1 MGVKEAFDYVETTGT
16 KTNIKDIEDITK
28 GKSSV
33 IYKWTNN
40 MLIENCHNYGF
51 DYGVYPGTNSS
62 NPEYLIVAMHRRSKV
77 LSLRGTG
84 STDGNANQKLYF
96 LYFGR
101 RRKLERI
108 QRLHKTTDT
117 SVSGS
122 WPSRL
127 YTATQLP
134 DDTNYIKIAYPT
146 GNT

>member
-1 MGVKEAFDYVETTGT
+1 MVLITGISGN
-16 KTNIKDIEDITK
+16 KQC
-28 GKSSV
+28 KSGISDRA
-33 IYKWTNN
+33 
-40 MLIENCHNYGF
+40 C
-51 DYGVYPGTNSS
+51 
-62 NPEYLIVAMHRRSKV
+62 
-77 LSLRGTG
+77 TG
-84 STDGNANQKLYF
+84 DQRFCPSRNRLNRWKCKSKLYF

-146 GNT
+146 GNTWQFNMNKLQLTGGEVIPEGKAVVSLDANGGSLPEGQVQNVL